1 VLSELEPLAVL
12 ALVLTGV
19 AAGFANVV
27 AGGGSLLSVPLLIFL
42 GLPEGVANG
51 TSRIAILAQNVVAML
66 RYRRQGQLDAR
77 LVGRMA
83 APALLGAGL
92 GAWWAT
98 RLDDSS
104 FRSLFGWVML
114 GCALLIALNPKP
126 AAAADGAAGAGVGP
140 GTLRVWLVLF
150 GIGLYG
156 GLIQA
161 GVGYLILAA
170 LPLWLGCSLVQANV
184 LKVVIV
190 GLYTPIALFV
200 FWRQGQLAFWPG
212 LWLTLGQSLGAWLG
226 VQEVLR
232 RGERLIRVMLVLS
245 VLLGAAE
252 LLDLY

>member
-1 VLSELEPLAVL
+1 MDL
-12 ALVLTGV
+12 ALDPVGVLLLFVVGI

-27 AGGGSLLSVPLLIFL
+27 AGGGSLLSVPLLVFL

-51 TSRIAILAQNVVAML
+51 TSRIALLAQNLVATL
-66 RYRRQGQLDAR
+66 RYRRQGQLDVA
-77 LVGRMA
+77 LAGRMI

-98 RLDDSS
+98 RLDDAS
-104 FRSLFGWVML
+104 FRTLFGWVML
-114 GCALLIALNPKP
+114 ACAALIAVNPKP
-126 AAAADGAAGAGVGP
+126 RGDPAAAPAAPPGAVR
-140 GTLRVWLVLF
+140 LWLVLF

-190 GLYTPIALFV
+190 GVYTPIALLV
-200 FWRQGQLAFWPG
+200 FWYEDQLALWPG
-212 LWLTLGQSLGAWLG
+212 LWLTLGQSFGAWLG
-226 VQEVLR
+226 VQEVMR
-232 RGERLIRVMLVLS
+232 RGEKLIRVMLLVS
-245 VLLGAAE
+245 VVLGAAE
-252 LLDLY
+252 LLDFF